1 MLILQKGEDI
11 IAKVIFHID
20 LNAFYASA
28 EEVLDPTLQGKPVA
42 VSGLSRRS
50 VVTTA
55 NYEARKSGVRSAMPI
70 QEALQLCPE
79 LIVVKGHYRFYEEL
93 SSKFI
98 QEIKKITPL
107 VEQASIDECYADMTD
122 VIANYP
128 KPLDLA
134 WQIQQNLYHDYHLK
148 CSIGVAPNKFL
159 AKMASDMKKPMGIT
173 VLRKQEIKQKL
184 WPLSIT
190 EMQGIGKK
198 TAPLL
203 QKIGIKTIGDLANFK
218 EIEKLRTI
226 LGKNTQTMI
235 DKANGNSKD
244 EVISSHDVKSLSQST
259 TFLTDIT
266 EYDEIC
272 FMFRKLAKQLSSRM
286 KEEGKIAFGISIS
299 IRYFDFNTIVRS
311 RKLTMPIQLEDDL
324 YEHAISLYDENIND
338 ESIRHIGIGVFSL
351 QNSNSQKIQMN
362 LFELETSVN
371 ETLEIID
378 QLNQQLPK
386 GKLMVASKLTK
397 KE

>member
-1 MLILQKGEDI
+1 MS
-11 IAKVIFHID
+11 KVIFHID

-28 EEVLDPTLQGKPVA
+28 EEVLDPSLHGKPVA

-55 NYEARKSGVRSAMPI
+55 NYEARKSGVHSAMPI
-70 QEALQLCPE
+70 QEALQLCPD

-93 SSKFI
+93 SAKFI

-107 VEQASIDECYADMTD
+107 VEQASIDECYADVTD
-122 VIANYP
+122 IISKYP
-128 KPLDLA
+128 KPLGLA
-134 WQIQQNLYHDYHLK
+134 WQIQQNLYQDLHLK

-173 VLRKQEIKQKL
+173 VLRRQEIKQKL
-184 WPLSIT
+184 WPLAIN

-198 TAPLL
+198 TSPLL
-203 QKIGIKTIGDLANFK
+203 QRIGINTIGDLANFK
-218 EIEKLRTI
+218 DIDKLRSI
-226 LGKNTQTMI
+226 LGKNTQHMI
-235 DKANGNSKD
+235 DKANGYSSD

-259 TFLTDIT
+259 TFATDIT
-266 EYDEIC
+266 EYEEIC
-272 FMFRKLAKQLSSRM
+272 SMFRRLAKQLSFRL
-286 KEEGKIAFGISIS
+286 KEEGKIALGISIS
-299 IRYFDFNTIVRS
+299 IRYYDFNTIVRS
-311 RKLTMPIQLEDDL
+311 RKLNVPIQVEDDL
-324 YEHAISLYDENIND
+324 YEHAVSLYDENISD

-351 QNSNSQKIQMN
+351 QNSNTQKIQMN
-362 LFELETSVN
+362 LFDMETTVN

-378 QLNQQLPK
+378 QLNQKLDK
-386 GKLMVASKLTK
+386 GKLFVASKLTK